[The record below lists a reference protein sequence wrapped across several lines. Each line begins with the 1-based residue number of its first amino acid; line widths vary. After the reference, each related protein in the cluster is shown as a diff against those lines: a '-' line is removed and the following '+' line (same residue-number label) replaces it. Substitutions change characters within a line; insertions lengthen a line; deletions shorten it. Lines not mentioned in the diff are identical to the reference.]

1 MKKCIKSVPILV
13 LSLLLASCSAS
24 NKDSAPKDTD
34 SKLIKKEVTVDSNNL
49 SDVYGKQ
56 VNLSDL
62 IGMPQINNDQ
72 SSQLL
77 SMISGKEDEYRT
89 IMEKEIIDKNL
100 SFEEVCLGLN
110 GVLCEINNE
119 IYKGTR
125 FGLSLYSKV
134 SKKDMMSNKTAD
146 LAMRT
151 WSVNWIKYS
160 LEKAKEVDKTCSA
173 KKEEEYAGCVNEN
186 SENPIVAIYA
196 NALNQDN
203 TKLMEEYLRVKLLI
217 PSAKKY
223 LFDLGFLS
231 GYSIGYDIDNK
242 ATFVDKYKGKKV
254 SVSAQTSSEKP
265 KKTTPSVRSNE
276 PKVSAVKNSVKPKER
291 TSKLPTPK
299 IEVQKPSTPVVKKEE
314 MKENNVESKID
325 DLINSVNK

>member
-1 MKKCIKSVPILV
+1 MKKYIKTIPVV
-13 LSLLLASCSAS
+13 FLSLFLASCAT
-24 NKDSAPKDTD
+24 NKDKNATTTD
-34 SKLIKKEVTVDSNNL
+34 GESKLIKKEVTVDSNNL

-77 SMISGKEDEYRT
+77 TMISGKENEYRAL
-89 IMEKEIIDKNL
+89 MEKEIIDKNL

-134 SKKDMMSNKTAD
+134 TKKDMMTNKTAD

-151 WSVNWIKYS
+151 WSVNWIKTS
-160 LEKAKEVDKTCSA
+160 IERAKAVDKTCSA
-173 KKEEEYAGCVNEN
+173 KKEDEYSGCVTEN
-186 SENPIVAIYA
+186 SENPIIAIYA
-196 NALNQDN
+196 NALNQNN

-217 PSAKKY
+217 PTAKKY

-231 GYSIGYDIDNK
+231 GYSIGYDVDNK
-242 ATFVDKYKGKKV
+242 VPFVDKYKGKKV
-254 SVSAQTSSEKP
+254 SVSASTEPAKSR
-265 KKTTPSVRSNE
+265 RSTA
-276 PKVSAVKNSVKPKER
+276 AVKNTEPKKEPVQ
-291 TSKLPTPK
+291 TKTPKAESKKLPSPK
-299 IEVQKPSTPVVKKEE
+299 IEVQKSSEPVKVAPAKE
-314 MKENNVESKID
+314 KDVESKID
-325 DLINSVNK
+325 DLINSVNL